1 MQSHIA
7 PLSAAPDREALE
19 AELGHTFADTAL
31 LAQALTHRS
40 FSANHN
46 ERLEFLGDSILNCA
60 IAKLIFE
67 RHRAKPEGELSR
79 LRANLVNQNVLAEI
93 ATQLGIG
100 TQLRLGE
107 GEIKTGGVTRPSI
120 LADAVEAL
128 LGAAFLDA
136 GFETAFAMV
145 ERLYV
150 DRLNLADSNAT
161 ATKDAKTMLQEWL
174 QARRLPLPVYVVAR
188 ISGEA
193 HQQSFEV
200 SCTVGAAAEIEK
212 ISTSGIGASRRIAEQ
227 DAAMKAYALI
237 VAGQS
242 ATKRKAK
249 KVASSATLA
258 EPSTTP
264 TVATRTA
271 GKLNEQAKVK
281 SRG

>member
-1 MQSHIA
+1 M
-7 PLSAAPDREALE
+7 
-19 AELGHTFADTAL
+19 
-31 LAQALTHRS
+31 
-40 FSANHN
+40 
-46 ERLEFLGDSILNCA
+46 EFLGDSILNCA

-67 RHRAKPEGELSR
+67 RHPAKPEGELSR

-93 ATQLGIG
+93 ASELNIG
-100 TQLRLGE
+100 PLLHLGE

-145 ERLYV
+145 ERLFA
-150 DRLNLADSNAT
+150 DRLSVADSNT
-161 ATKDAKTMLQEWL
+161 IATKDAKTMLQEWL

-200 SCTVGAAAEIEK
+200 SCTVGAGVEIKK

-227 DAAMKAYALI
+227 DAAMKAYAVI
-237 VAGQS
+237 VAEKS
-242 ATKRKAK
+242 ATNRCAKKAK
-249 KVASSATLA
+249 SSAP
-258 EPSTTP
+258 PSQPPSELSTSP
-264 TVATRTA
+264 TAVKSSRQTKA
-271 GKLNEQAKVK
+271 K